1 MLIQSADNKRV
12 KLLSKLA
19 SSRSAR
25 KSAGLCFCEGDTL
38 YKDALEYHADVKSV
52 YFREGH
58 EGPVPEGAEWN
69 SLTSKLFD
77 AVSQVDSPQNVIFLC
92 SLDESGEKKAGPPI
106 LLDGVAD
113 PGNMG
118 TIIRTAVAFGHP
130 VVVGEGSADIYSPK
144 VVRSAMG
151 ALFRADI
158 RTVNLREEIPAL
170 QEKGIRVL
178 AATLSEKSRLLGEEP
193 VQNTAIVIGNEANGV
208 SKEVCSLCDGEIII
222 PMRGGCESLNAAV
235 AASIFMWEM
244 AK

>member
-12 KLLSKLA
+12 KLLHKLA
-19 SSRSAR
+19 SSRAAR

-38 YKDALEYHADVKSV
+38 YKDALEYKAQIKSV

-58 EGPVPEGAEWN
+58 EGPVPAGAEWN
-69 SLTSKLFD
+69 SLPDKLFN
-77 AVSQVDSPQNVIFLC
+77 AISQVDSPQNVIFLC
-92 SLDESGEKKAGPPI
+92 ALEQQKEIYNGPPI

-118 TIIRTAVAFGHP
+118 TVIRTAVAFGHP
-130 VVVGEGSADIYSPK
+130 LIVGDGSADIYSPK

-158 RTVNLREEIPAL
+158 RVENLQNAIPRI
-170 QEKGIRVL
+170 KRDGVRVL
-178 AATLSEKSRLLGEEP
+178 AATLSEKSGTLGSENMR
-193 VQNTAIVIGNEANGV
+193 NTAIVIGNEANGV
-208 SKEVCSLCDGEIII
+208 SPAVCSICDGEIMI